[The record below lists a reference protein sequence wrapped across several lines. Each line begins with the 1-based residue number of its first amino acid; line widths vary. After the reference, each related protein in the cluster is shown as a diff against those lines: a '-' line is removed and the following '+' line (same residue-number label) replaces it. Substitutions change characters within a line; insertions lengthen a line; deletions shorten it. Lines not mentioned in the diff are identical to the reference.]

1 MWDKHKHRI
10 DGSHVLTN
18 GGWDRILFTVVCMC
32 QIQCNFFSNVCLS
45 GADSV
50 VTNVDIQRL
59 FYLLIIKVLTCLIFS
74 DGRVLVGGGEL
85 QPSARLTSSQRQTW
99 RRRTHDNHG
108 NYFLSIFF
116 FSDSLFTVICILR
129 RHQFLCRTVLML
141 S

>member
-1 MWDKHKHRI
+1 MGHMYLQM
-10 DGSHVLTN
+10 V
-18 GGWDRILFTVVCMC
+18 GGIRYCLQSYVCVRY
-32 QIQCNFFSNVCLS
+32 NSSVTSSVCLS

-85 QPSARLTSSQRQTW
+85 QPSARLTSTQRQTW